1 MIVSKEYPNL
11 FIVDHPLVL
20 HKLTQMRE
28 SSCPPSRFRSLLKDI
43 STLMTYA
50 VTENLPVTTKKIKTP
65 LVEMD
70 APVLACNEPVIVPI
84 LRAGLG
90 LVDGPLSV
98 MQDAIVG
105 HVGVY
110 RDEQTHLPHEYL
122 VKMPQQMPLD
132 RHFLIV
138 DPMLATGGSAIHVTD
153 VLVGRGVDRNKI
165 AMMVLVAAPEGV
177 KAYHARYPEVP
188 IYTASLDSHL
198 NDYAYIVPGL
208 GDAGDRIFGTL

>member
-1 MIVSKEYPNL
+1 MIVSQDFPNL
-11 FIVDHPLVL
+11 FIVNHPLVV

-28 SSCPPSRFRSLLKDI
+28 VACPPSKFRSLLKDI
-43 STLMTYA
+43 SALMTYA
-50 VTENLPVTTKKIKTP
+50 VTENLPMTTKKITTP
-65 LVEMD
+65 LVDMD

-98 MQDAIVG
+98 MPDAIVG

-110 RDEQTHLPHEYL
+110 RDEETHMPHEYL
-122 VKMPQQMPLD
+122 VKMPQQMPKD
-132 RHFLIV
+132 RPFLIV

-153 VLVGRGVDRNKI
+153 VLVERGVDRSKI
-165 AMMVLVAAPEGV
+165 SLMVLVAAPEGV
-177 KAYHARYPEVP
+177 KAYHDKYPDVP
-188 IYTASLDSHL
+188 VYTAALDSHL